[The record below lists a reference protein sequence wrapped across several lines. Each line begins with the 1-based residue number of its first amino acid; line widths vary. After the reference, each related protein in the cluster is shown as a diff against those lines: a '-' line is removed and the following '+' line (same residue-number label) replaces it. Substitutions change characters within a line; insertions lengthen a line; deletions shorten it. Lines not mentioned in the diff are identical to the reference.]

1 MERVSRVRAWLL
13 LAFFLLILVFFS
25 ARLFNLQIIET
36 KGDTDNT
43 EVFTTLT
50 RVKAA
55 RGDILDRNGNIL
67 IGNRASYD
75 LVFNHFVITSS
86 DDTNGSLYKL
96 INKCREMGI
105 EFSDHLPI
113 SRERPFV
120 YTTDQFT
127 SAWQGYFHSYMVD
140 REMDSDITA
149 PLLIQTLRQRYKIP
163 GEWSD
168 EDARAV
174 IGLRYEFDL
183 RGVVNLANYVFL
195 EDVSDEQLS
204 ALLELNIPGLNVEA
218 STVREYYTPYAAHIL
233 GTMGAMNEKQWLKV
247 KEAYENGEGAEYY
260 MDAQMGQSGFESAFE
275 EYLHGVDGLRRD
287 EVDKNGTVIS
297 SEYYEGKEPKAGNNV
312 ETTIDINLQIVAED
326 ALADVIDWL
335 QNVDN
340 DPNKNTES
348 AGRDVEG
355 AAVVVMKVDTGE
367 VLACASYP
375 TYNLQ
380 TYNEEYENI
389 LKQDYDPL
397 FNRAISATYPPG
409 SSYKMCTLIAAMENG
424 CLEVGET
431 IADGGIYL
439 KYKNDNFT
447 PTCLIY
453 SSQRRMHQTYEAGGQ
468 GLTPQEALEVSCN
481 YFFYELGDRM
491 FYAKGSPMDDTA
503 KALGLGE
510 PTGIELVE
518 KVGHRSNKAAKEA
531 LYTGIYARYTAAS
544 MILGAIGQDENS
556 FSPMQL
562 AVYASTLAN
571 QGKRYRATFLN
582 RVVSADYRSLV
593 YENSPELVSTLEIS
607 DSTYKTYLEGMIRVC
622 HGVRGTARETM
633 AGMPVT
639 VAGKTG
645 TAQHGLGKDKSDHG
659 AFICFAPA
667 ENPQIAIAVYG
678 EKAAH
683 GSTLAQVAAAV
694 IRYYFDANSIET
706 GTIVALE
713 NTLG

>member
-1 MERVSRVRAWLL
+1 MERVSRRRAALL
-13 LAFFLLILVFFS
+13 LSFFCLILVVFS
-25 ARLFNLQIIET
+25 FRLFKLQIIDET
-36 KGDTDNT
+36 NANT
-43 EVFTTLT
+43 GNTTTFVTQT

-75 LVFNHFVITSS
+75 LVFNHYVITSS

-96 INKCREMGI
+96 IQKCKELGI
-105 EFSDHLPI
+105 EYLDHLPV
-113 SRERPFV
+113 SRERPFI
-120 YTTDQFT
+120 YITDQFT
-127 SAWQGYFHSYMVD
+127 AAWQGYFHSFMVD
-140 REMDSDITA
+140 RGMDSDITA
-149 PLLIQTLRQRYKIP
+149 PLLIETLRERYKIP
-163 GEWSD
+163 AEWSE

-183 RGVVNLANYVFL
+183 RGVVNLANYIFL
-195 EDVSDEQLS
+195 EDVSDENLS
-204 ALLELNIPGLNVEA
+204 ALLELNIPGLVVEA

-233 GTMGAMNEKQWLKV
+233 GTMGAMNQEQWLKV
-247 KEAYENGEGAEYY
+247 KEAYENGEGDEYY
-260 MDAQMGQSGFESAFE
+260 MDAQIGQSGFEAAFE
-275 EYLHGVDGLRRD
+275 EYLHGVDGLRKD
-287 EVDKNGTVIS
+287 VVDKNGATIS

-326 ALADVIDWL
+326 ALADVITWL
-335 QNVDN
+335 QNPNN
-340 DPNKNTES
+340 DENMNQETK
-348 AGRDVEG
+348 GRDVEG

-380 TYNEEYENI
+380 TYNEMYDEI
-389 LKQDYDPL
+389 LKQDFDPL
-397 FNRAISATYPPG
+397 FNRAFHATYPPG
-409 SSYKMCTLIAAMENG
+409 SSYKMCTLVAAMESG
-424 CLEVGET
+424 ALEKDET
-431 IADGGIYL
+431 IVDEGSFDRYEGFSPNCL
-439 KYKNDNFT
+439 VFT
-447 PTCLIY
+447 NYGYTHKGLTELGP
-453 SSQRRMHQTYEAGGQ
+453 

-491 FYAKGSPMDDTA
+491 FYAKGSPLDDTA

-518 KVGHRSNKAAKEA
+518 KIGHRSNKATKEK
-531 LYTGIYARYTAAS
+531 LYTGINARYTAGS
-544 MILGAIGQDENS
+544 MILAAIGQDENS
-556 FSPMQL
+556 FSPMQM

-571 QGKRYRATFLN
+571 QGKRFKATFLN
-582 RVVSADYRSLV
+582 RVVSSDYRSLV
-593 YENSPELVSTLEIS
+593 LENKPQLVSTLDIS
-607 DSTYKTYLEGMIRVC
+607 DATYKAYVEGMVAVC
-622 HGVRGTARETM
+622 HGSRGTARETM

-645 TAQHGLGKDKSDHG
+645 TAQTGMIGSDHG

-683 GSTLAQVAAAV
+683 GATLGQVAAAI
-694 IRYYFDANSIET
+694 IRYYFDTNATET
-706 GTIVALE
+706 GSVTALE
-713 NTLG
+713 NGLG

>member
-1 MERVSRVRAWLL
+1 MERLSRRRAIAL
-13 LAFFLLILVFFS
+13 LVFFS
-25 ARLFNLQIIET
+25 IVLTLFSVRLFDLQILEET
-36 KGDTDNT
+36 TSNT
-43 EVFTTLT
+43 GNITTFITQT

-75 LVFNHFVITSS
+75 LVFNHYVITSY
-86 DDTNGSLYKL
+86 DDTNGALYKL
-96 INKCREMGI
+96 VQKCKELNI
-105 EFSDHLPI
+105 EYIDHLPI
-113 SRERPFV
+113 SSQRPFV
-120 YTTDQFT
+120 YTKDQFT

-140 REMDSDITA
+140 RGMDSDITA
-149 PLLIQTLRQRYKIP
+149 PLLIQTLRDRYRIP
-163 GEWSD
+163 KEWSD

-183 RGVVNLANYVFL
+183 RGVVNLANYIFL
-195 EDVSDEQLS
+195 EDVSDEHLS
-204 ALLELNIPGLNVEA
+204 ALLELNIPGLVVEA
-218 STVREYYTPYAAHIL
+218 STVREYYTSYAAHVL
-233 GTMGAMNEKQWLKV
+233 GTMGAMTQEQWQDV
-247 KEAYENGEGAEYY
+247 KYAYEYEGGDEYY
-260 MDAQMGQSGFESAFE
+260 MDAQIGQSGFEAAFE

-287 EVDKNGTVIS
+287 EVDKNGAVIS
-297 SEYYEGKEPKAGNNV
+297 QAYYEGKEPKAGNNV
-312 ETTIDINLQIVAED
+312 ETTIDINLQMVAED

-335 QNVDN
+335 QNADN
-340 DPNKNTES
+340 DPNKNPETK
-348 AGRDVEG
+348 GRDVEG

-389 LKQDYDPL
+389 LQQEFDPL
-397 FNRAISATYPPG
+397 FNRAFHATYPPG
-409 SSYKMCTLIAAMENG
+409 SAYKMCTLIAAMENG

-431 IADGGIYL
+431 IVDEGIYL
-439 KYKNDNFT
+439 KYKSDSFT
-447 PTCLIY
+447 PTCLVY
-453 SSQRRMHQTYEAGGQ
+453 SSHGYRHQGLTELGT

-491 FYAKGSPMDDTA
+491 FYSKGSPMDDTA

-518 KVGHRSNKAAKEA
+518 KIGHRSNKATKEM
-531 LYTGIYARYTAAS
+531 LYEGIYARYTAGS

-571 QGKRYRATFLN
+571 QGKRYAATFLN
-582 RVVSADYRSLV
+582 RVVSADYRSLI
-593 YENSPELVSTLEIS
+593 YENTPELVSTLKIS
-607 DSTYKTYLEGMIRVC
+607 DSTYKAYVEGMIAVC
-622 HGVRGTARETM
+622 HGSRGTARETM
-633 AGMPVT
+633 KNLPVK

-645 TAQHGLGKDKSDHG
+645 TAQTGMIGSDHG

-683 GSTLAQVAAAV
+683 GSTLGQVAAA
-694 IRYYFDANSIET
+694 IIQYYFDSNSL
-706 GTIVALE
+706 GVSGVVALE
-713 NTLG
+713 NNVS